1 MYIAYEN
8 DRKTIIHLYSHRTNC
23 FHYVCIHQWD
33 VYLYFISILRTSDY
47 LLIDTL
53 ITLFDYVVRNSAC
66 STHKL
71 GSARRYGI

>member
-1 MYIAYEN
+1 MKMAVKRKFTCTTIVPIVFITFAYIGGA
-8 DRKTIIHLYSHRTNC
+8 
-23 FHYVCIHQWD
+23 F
-33 VYLYFISILRTSDY
+33 YLYFISILSTSDY

-53 ITLFDYVVRNSAC
+53 ITLFDYMACNSAC